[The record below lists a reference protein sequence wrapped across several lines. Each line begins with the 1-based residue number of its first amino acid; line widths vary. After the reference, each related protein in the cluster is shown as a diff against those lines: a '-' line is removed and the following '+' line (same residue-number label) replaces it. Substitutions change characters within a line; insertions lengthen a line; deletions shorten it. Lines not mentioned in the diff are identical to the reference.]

1 MNGADALL
9 ATLADNGVEVCFANP
24 GTSEMQFVTA
34 LDREPRVRAVL
45 GLFEGVVTGAADG
58 YGRMAGK
65 PAVTLL
71 HLGPGYLNGGANL
84 HNARR
89 AGTPI
94 VNVIGDHATYHR
106 QYDAPLTSDI
116 PALAAPNS
124 LWLKMAET
132 ADQAA
137 DLAAEAVR
145 ASFGPPG
152 GPVSLI
158 LPADCA
164 WSAASRKGPVLDR
177 PVRAPPAPGMV
188 DEVAR
193 KLRDAKKPA
202 LLLGGAACGER
213 GLRAAAR
220 LNGLGYRV
228 ITDTFNARQ
237 ARGAGRFAP
246 DKMLYFSEMALADLA
261 GTDLMVFVETT
272 QPVAFFAYP
281 ATPSLLVPE
290 GCATLSLADRGQ
302 DGVLALEQLAEALG
316 APTQG
321 PSNSLTLPDRPTG
334 EVTAY
339 TVGAS
344 IARHMPSEAVISDDA
359 VTSGLP
365 IFMQT
370 KNARPHD
377 WLSLTGGAIGQGI
390 PLAVG
395 AAIACP
401 GRKVLSLNGDGA
413 AMYTVQGLWTMAR
426 EALDVTVVIF
436 ANHSYRI
443 LGIELTRTG
452 AGAPGQAASGLLNLD
467 NPRIDWVALATGL
480 GVAAVRCATAESFD
494 AALAAAMAQ
503 AGPSLIEVQLA

>member
-94 VNVIGDHATYHR
+94 VNVIGAHATYHR

-137 DLAAEAVR
+137 DLAAEAVH

-177 PVRAPPAPGMV
+177 PVRAPPAADTV
-188 DEVAR
+188 DEAAR
-193 KLRDAKKPA
+193 KLRTAKKPV
-202 LLLGGAACGER
+202 LLLGGGTCGER

-220 LNGLGYRV
+220 LNSLGYRV
-228 ITDTFNARQ
+228 IADTFNARQ

-261 GTDLMVFVETT
+261 GTDLMVLVETT

-281 ATPSLLVPE
+281 ATPSILVPE
-290 GCATLSLADRGQ
+290 GCVTFSLADRSQ
-302 DGVLALEQLAEALG
+302 DGSLALELLADALG
-316 APTQG
+316 ARTQG
-321 PSNSLTLPDRPTG
+321 PANSLAQLDRPTG

-344 IARHMPSEAVISDDA
+344 IARHMPSDAVISDDA

-365 IFMQT
+365 INMQT

-395 AAIACP
+395 AAVACP

-413 AMYTVQGLWTMAR
+413 AMYTVQGLWTIAR

-443 LGIELTRTG
+443 LGIELGRTG
-452 AGAPGQAASGLLNLD
+452 AGEPGRSASGLLNLD
-467 NPRIDWVALATGL
+467 NPRIDWVSLATGL
-480 GVAAVRCATAESFD
+480 GLAAVRCATAESFD
-494 AALAAAMAQ
+494 AVLAAAMAQ
-503 AGPSLIEVQLA
+503 TGPSLIEIQLA